1 MAKSQV
7 KTSVST
13 KRPQSGQTELSQ
25 EFTLFIKQHGKEEEF
40 LKEINDIENCERATK
55 EFLCTILAESKL
67 NDDANSLNKKKRKKS
82 ESTPGAAGSGKGG
95 GTNNNDSE
103 GDDRKLTPVEVVK
116 KIQEEVSKE
125 MLNCMIILSY
135 DVYKSVGVLKQQND
149 DISEVIKKLEKRT
162 RPMCARFE
170 IEMENTKMENTV
182 CFNIDFDVD
191 QKALT
196 SKVLTSKVDGV
207 LLRIGARGCEK
218 KKVEVSLS
226 EKKDAL
232 VKTSSELPYIEGLV
246 RIESIHTP
254 HFVEDPSKNTVW
266 VVAGESG
273 SGKTT
278 YGMQMFPGAHMLRHS
293 LIESDLINTPLPKE
307 ESSSDTLRMFLE
319 LVTTHLF
326 NDGRYVD
333 TDIYSAV
340 RNVANSVNKK
350 RNNWA
355 LELAKKLLKSA
366 ANDLECDSVKNWYNR
381 KYGGKDVTLEKL
393 VLVFDECGRS
403 PEFTVGII
411 AKARDLLTDLKSNG
425 LAKELALV
433 LCGTGLEA
441 VKTGTTGNKYI
452 GSDPALTTVTIM
464 LNTNLDHLTD
474 GVGVDKR
481 NAIKEGVFSRIA
493 ATNVRMLANG
503 VLPVLRNELVT
514 KHADDNTWGEN
525 ASRLKAFCSFRF
537 AMDFSVRAYVNL
549 SGLAGKNT
557 SARGKLLDKAFHYML
572 KSALRLIGR
581 PSAAATSQI
590 EAMDAKYKGDDEDI
604 FRIGLATRD
613 LSKTSNA
620 LRYLACKGKT
630 APLFASNG
638 TAFENVVA
646 VHLHR
651 YSESLG
657 ISTGLKELQSAW
669 PPAAIKNVDLDK
681 AKVDEL
687 VKDMLEDGKADVQM
701 IVEFF
706 REAIPEAKGGPV
718 ALVLRQGVPNAQ
730 GADVMKFEAKN
741 DEKSGAKRTILEVS
755 TYQTKNWNSTRYR
768 KDMSNAAKSLGV
780 DADNTNCKPVQGS
793 AGYSY
798 QATLALCEKVAKEA
812 TDLFM
817 NSEIVNRVIV
827 FAYEASQRSKGDE
840 ELVKGCNV
848 QLWSKEM
855 LEPTISALVV
865 APDEDEHEKRRVD
878 HP

>member
-7 KTSVST
+7 KTSVSN
-13 KRPQSGQTELSQ
+13 KRPRSGQTELSQ
-25 EFTLFIKQHGKEEEF
+25 EFTQFIEQHGKEEGF
-40 LKEINDIENCERATK
+40 LKEIDDIENCGTETETKEFLTATK
-55 EFLCTILAESKL
+55 EFLCTILAESRV
-67 NDDANSLNKKKRKKS
+67 NDDANFLKKKKRKTS

-116 KIQEEVSKE
+116 KIQKEVSKE
-125 MLNCMIILSY
+125 MLSCMIICSY
-135 DVYKSVGVLKQQND
+135 DVNKMYILKQKND
-149 DISEVIKKLEKRT
+149 DISEVIKKLET
-162 RPMCARFE
+162 MCTQPMYTRFE
-170 IEMENTKMENTV
+170 IKMENTLYY
-182 CFNIDFDVD
+182 IDFDVD

-196 SKVLTSKVDGV
+196 SKVLTSKVDWV
-207 LLRIGARGCEK
+207 LLQTGAVRCEK
-218 KKVEVSLS
+218 KKVEASLRN
-226 EKKDAL
+226 KKDAL
-232 VKTSSELPYIEGLV
+232 VKTSSALPYIEGLV

-254 HFVEDPSKNTVW
+254 QFVEDLSKNTVW

-278 YGMQMFPGAHMLRHS
+278 YGMQMFPGAHVLRHS
-293 LIESDLINTPLPKE
+293 LIESNLINTPLRK
-307 ESSSDTLRMFLE
+307 ESSSDTLRTFLE

-326 NDGRYVD
+326 NDGRYVN

-340 RNVANSVNKK
+340 RNVANSANKE
-350 RNNWA
+350 RNKWA
-355 LELAKKLLKSA
+355 LDLAKTLLRSA
-366 ANDLECDSVKNWYNR
+366 ANDFECDSVKNWYNR
-381 KYGGKDVTLEKL
+381 TLGGQDVTLEKL

-411 AKARDLLTDLKSNG
+411 AKARDLLTDLKLNG
-425 LAKELALV
+425 LAMELALV

-474 GVGVDKR
+474 GVGVGVDER

-549 SGLAGKNT
+549 NGLAGKDT
-557 SARGKLLDKAFHYML
+557 SARGELLDKAFHYML
-572 KSALRLIGR
+572 KSALQVIR

-590 EAMDAKYKGDDEDI
+590 EAMDAKYEGDDEDI

-669 PPAAIKNVDLDK
+669 PPAARKNVDLDE
-681 AKVDEL
+681 AKVVEEL
-687 VKDMLEDGKADVQM
+687 VNDMLEDGKADVQM
-701 IVEFF
+701 IVNFF
-706 REAIPEAKGGPV
+706 RNAIPEAKGGPV

-730 GADVMKFEAKN
+730 GADVMKFEAM
-741 DEKSGAKRTILEVS
+741 KSILEVS
-755 TYQTKNWNSTRYR
+755 TYQTKNWKSTRH
-768 KDMSNAAKSLGV
+768 KKEMSNAAKSLGV
-780 DADNTNCKPVQGS
+780 DADNTKCIPVQGS

-798 QATLALCEKVAKEA
+798 QATLALCKKVAEVLVMKP
-812 TDLFM
+812 
-817 NSEIVNRVIV
+817 EIVNRVIV
-827 FAYEASQRSKGDE
+827 FAYEDSQRSKSDE

-865 APDEDEHEKRRVD
+865 APDEDEHEKIRVD